1 MISVLEPVPAYYFPY
16 EMPVSATSFPHLC
29 LLCSAI
35 GLFFTGWFFSL
46 LVMSSR
52 ATRSVLCLGKEVGTA
67 LLASLFLGLAA
78 FFLCLMVGIYV

>member
-1 MISVLEPVPAYYFPY
+1 MISALDPVPAYYFPY
-16 EMPVSATSFPHLC
+16 EVPVSASSFPHLC

-35 GLFFTGWFFSL
+35 GLFFAAWFFSL

-52 ATRSVLCLGKEVGTA
+52 ATQSRVYLLKELGTA
-67 LLASLFLGLAA
+67 LLAAVFLGFAG